1 MIVELAI
8 LIIVAFVTVL
18 IFKFF
23 KKVIFLILN
32 SIVGLL
38 ALFGFNSLFNAEVA
52 INIWSV
58 LVAGIGGSI
67 GFVVIIILHYLGLAF

>member
-8 LIIVAFVTVL
+8 LIIVAFVMVL

-38 ALFGFNSLFNAEVA
+38 ALFGFNSLFNAEVS